1 MKETKQKLKLN
12 GVALDEELDIFG
24 EHKTREQVRAEE
36 KERRIAE
43 RKALQEEIAHRRK
56 EAKESGTVPAKRKDV
71 IAVTAVLVGI
81 VLLCL
86 LALASSFFRS
96 EKSRQ
101 WEIDESRGY
110 ILKDTAYPEM
120 SAEGPKADVYEIY
133 FTKNN
138 HLCVNLYIGNGTDKP
153 VRIDALDVA
162 VYDNANGELIAGG
175 KATLEED
182 VTVLVSDTAF
192 YTFYISPEHI
202 HVDDKAKLPEVLD
215 FDILIDSTPIVE

>member
-1 MKETKQKLKLN
+1 MKENKQKLKLN
-12 GVALDEELDIFG
+12 GVAPEEELEIFG

-43 RKALQEEIAHRRK
+43 RKALQEEMARRRK
-56 EAKESGTVPAKRKDV
+56 EAKEGGAVPAKRKDILV
-71 IAVTAVLVGI
+71 VSAVLVGI

-86 LALASSFFRS
+86 LALGNSFFRS
-96 EKSRQ
+96 EESRQ
-101 WEIDESRGY
+101 WEINESRGY
-110 ILKDTAYPEM
+110 ILKKTAYPEM
-120 SAEGPKADVYEIY
+120 SAEGPKADVYEVY
-133 FTKNN
+133 FTRND

-162 VYDNANGELIAGG
+162 VYDSANGELIAGG

-182 VTVLVSDTAF
+182 VTVLVADTTF

-215 FDILIDSTPIVE
+215 FDILIDSTPVVE